1 MEADKKGSSSG
12 RDGLQPPEHRTFT
25 KTYSMPASSQP
36 LHNGLTPRGSLS
48 TNRIASEAPTLT
60 DFSSAK
66 LGSAFWTAREH
77 LVVKNRQG
85 SVLTRGLIVK
95 TDHFAGVRRPNLGVH
110 LQGAPNFRQ
119 ADIPGLQVYGV
130 AQPTITGLKT
140 ILCVLQCS
148 PVVGQR
154 QRPLRGRHTSPRRSE
169 ANERAASAT
178 PKLGPPEG
186 RDHRHNDDREERV
199 KSPDFTTSLKSFEI
213 DHASSRRCVWAC
225 TRNEPVIYV
234 GSRPFVL
241 READQPF
248 ENFQLSERA
257 DNLESIEQRLK
268 TDIIREAAR
277 YGGLLMVHEEDEN
290 GHLKPAWV
298 AVGPSEVKTVR
309 EVFELI
315 RSEGW
320 RCDYHRIPIAEDQ
333 PMENNY
339 LDAYTQIIRDMD
351 PVNTAFVA
359 NCGAGVRRT
368 SFAMVAAALVRRR
381 QMILL
386 GHADPFRLLSSARG
400 SSPHIDESTG
410 KQTPVK
416 SMVKS
421 LKVASEKQTDAQS
434 TLQVVQVL
442 SQALSEAHSPNSA
455 VELLLSQPLLLDAL
469 RSAKEGNYGVIR
481 QLVGLLDDGE
491 ESKIAV
497 DMAIDACSHVIHLR
511 HSILEARVRY
521 ALATT
526 DRQVVDNSNR
536 SRTANASI
544 SKAVT
549 SLEQY
554 HLLVTFSSYV
564 AGSETAIFQHRFATW
579 LRERGEISSFISRI
593 RSKGSQLYFFDPI
606 ADLSALSKDGAGQNS
621 KSLVQ
626 RKDNDPNM
634 VPGDEFADHV
644 VRNRAGLV
652 LRPLTLLKEDIW
664 RSAEKSGKV
673 NRSNVRGAVNFRR
686 IPDSNVFAT
695 GQPTVDGVWNIL
707 KSIQEQLN
715 HSNEGE
721 PLRVTFINLREE
733 PICHINGKPY
743 CLRQKG
749 MSLRNIK
756 SYSGISWSR
765 LTLLEDRLKNDI
777 INELHDGDGRLL
789 LHRETDEG
797 DIVPIWEA
805 ASPGDVETL
814 QDVMSKVSDEL
825 VLCHNDDK
833 PENIAIARPNVE
845 LVYRRVP
852 ITAEKPPD
860 FSDIAGIMRTVLR
873 TETQNNSC
881 IVLNCQLGRGR
892 STLTS
897 VIVLLISRWLKKQ
910 NNKED
915 VERPTSSQTLEKSPL
930 SYHIINSL
938 LRVIPHGL
946 TVKETVDEEINRS
959 AGVVNMRD
967 AIEESRLAAED
978 TEDAGAKKAKIQSG
992 IYNLRRYFELIV
1004 FQAYLEATPANRLES
1019 LPTFENYVKNQPVF
1033 YTLSQDFD
1041 KIDLSTITPL
1051 QKVETSDGMAL
1062 NEEVQE
1068 VVSNR
1073 SGVVL
1078 SAYTMLKSDLF
1089 PGLAAQA
1096 LSQIEGIPNMRGVGT
1111 LLGQFHSLPN
1121 SASFASM
1128 PPTPMSYQSSAVGSS
1143 FPPIETW
1150 GHGMPS
1156 VEGLRKGLEK
1166 IGAGPKGS
1174 TEAIATSLREEAVC
1188 VVNGR
1193 PHVLRLADQPFT
1205 NMEATG
1211 ITTEAVERMEKA
1223 LKQDVIKEIQKYNGR
1238 ILLHDE
1244 VINEQNGKFEIIP
1257 VWESVKEEDV
1267 LTPSEMYKM
1276 VRQEGFRVNYAR
1288 VAVTDE
1294 QAPIPAVFHELEE
1307 RVLQALRMSAASV
1320 WNCQMGRGRTTTGMV
1335 IASLV
1340 STVAHYGE
1348 ELFESDLSASIVSW
1362 SGFMQSDNASEDN
1375 DDIDSTKDALDNRE
1389 DELWLQ
1395 GEYRSVLQLVAILR
1409 HGKLA
1414 KKLTDAAIDRMD
1426 AVQNLRKAIYD
1437 SKLRASN
1444 ADAGTAKY
1452 RHLHR
1457 VYVNYLQRYSY
1468 LIVFANYLL
1477 EKSNFLL
1484 EKGGGHFDHSNRGRS
1499 LSRGRRGESE
1509 DDDDK
1514 DDGDDDDDTQSL
1526 ASTSLSTSR
1535 VSINT
1540 SYFASEESRQ
1550 QFPTFVNW
1558 LQPRREITKICATE

>member
-1 MEADKKGSSSG
+1 MQPAHHAPTSKGG
-12 RDGLQPPEHRTFT
+12 P
-25 KTYSMPASSQP
+25 
-36 LHNGLTPRGSLS
+36 S
-48 TNRIASEAPTLT
+48 TNRITSEAPTLT

-85 SVLTRGLIVK
+85 SVLTRGLVVK

-154 QRPLRGRHTSPRRSE
+154 QHPLRGRHLSPRRS
-169 ANERAASAT
+169 AATERAASAT
-178 PKLGPPEG
+178 PKLEPPER
-186 RDHRHNDDREERV
+186 RDQKPDDDEVERF
-199 KSPDFTTSLKSFEI
+199 KSPDITTARKSIEM
-213 DHASSRRCVWAC
+213 DQASVQRCVWAC

-277 YGGLLMVHEEDEN
+277 YGGLLMVHEEDED

-351 PVNTAFVA
+351 PANTAFVA

-368 SFAMVAAALVRRR
+368 SFAMVAAVLVRRR
-381 QMILL
+381 QMVLL
-386 GHADPFRLLSSARG
+386 GHGDPFRLLSNGRA
-400 SSPHIDESTG
+400 SSPHVDGFTG

-421 LKVASEKQTDAQS
+421 LKAASERQTDAQS

-442 SQALSEAHSPNSA
+442 NQALFEAHSPNSA
-455 VELLLSQPLLLDAL
+455 VDLLLTQPLLLDAL
-469 RSAKEGNYGVIR
+469 RRAKEGNYGVIR

-491 ESKIAV
+491 ESKFAV

-521 ALATT
+521 ALATS
-526 DRQVVDNSNR
+526 DRQIIDNSNR

-564 AGSETAIFQHRFATW
+564 AGSETAIFQHRFAIW

-606 ADLSALSKDGAGQNS
+606 ADLSALSKESAGQSS

-626 RKDNDPNM
+626 RRNNDPNL

-664 RSAEKSGKV
+664 RSAERSGKV

-686 IPDSNVFAT
+686 IPSSNIFAT
-695 GQPTVDGVWNIL
+695 GQPTVEGVWNIL
-707 KSIQEQLN
+707 KSIQEQLH
-715 HSNEGE
+715 HSNQGE

-805 ASPGDVETL
+805 AHPGDVETL
-814 QDVMSKVSDEL
+814 QDVMSKVSEDLEH
-825 VLCHNDDK
+825 CRKEEK
-833 PENIAIARPNVE
+833 PEQEDFSKPNIE

-873 TETQNNSC
+873 TEMQSNAC

-897 VIVLLISRWLKKQ
+897 VIVLLISRWLKRQ
-910 NNKED
+910 NKE
-915 VERPTSSQTLEKSPL
+915 EESGKPTSSQTVGKAPL

-946 TVKETVDEEINRS
+946 TVKQTVDEEIDKS
-959 AGVVNMRD
+959 AGLVNLRD
-967 AIEESRLAAED
+967 AIEESRLTAED
-978 TEDAGAKKAKIQSG
+978 TEDSSAKKAKIQSG
-992 IYNLRRYFELIV
+992 IYNLRRYFELII
-1004 FQAYLEATPANRLES
+1004 FQAYLEATPPNRLEA
-1019 LPTFENYVKNQPVF
+1019 LPTFEGFVKNQPVF
-1033 YTLSQDFD
+1033 HTLSQEFD

-1073 SGVVL
+1073 GGVVL

-1111 LLGQFHSLPN
+1111 LLGQFHSHSMPT
-1121 SASFASM
+1121 STSFASM
-1128 PPTPMSYQSSAVGSS
+1128 PPTPTSFHASAVESS
-1143 FPPIETW
+1143 VSPIETW

-1166 IGAGPKGS
+1166 IGAGPKGPM
-1174 TEAIATSLREEAVC
+1174 EAIATSLREEAVC

-1223 LKQDVIKEIQKYNGR
+1223 LKQDVIKELQKYHGR

-1244 VINEQNGKFEIIP
+1244 VINEHTGKFEIIP

-1307 RVLQALRMSAASV
+1307 RVLQALRMGAASV

-1335 IASLV
+1335 IASLI

-1362 SGFMQSDNASEDN
+1362 SGFIQNDNASEDSY
-1375 DDIDSTKDALDNRE
+1375 DIDSTKDALNNRE

-1414 KKLTDAAIDRMD
+1414 KRLTDAAIDRMD

-1444 ADAGTAKY
+1444 ADVGTPKY

-1457 VYVNYLQRYSY
+1457 IYVNYLQRYSY

-1484 EKGGGHFDHSNRGRS
+1484 EREGGHYTHGSRERS
-1499 LSRGRRGESE
+1499 SSRGRREGLNDE
-1509 DDDDK
+1509 DEN
-1514 DDGDDDDDTQSL
+1514 DDGDQDDNQSL

-1558 LQPRREITKICATE
+1558 LQPRVEITRICAAEDR